1 MFVKIFCSD
10 CIQNM
15 TSEEIKNKA
24 FTGVIWSFI
33 NQFGTQILAIVPAMV
48 LARLLSPSEYGIVA
62 MAGIFNGLA
71 FNLSTGGFSDALLQ
85 KKDADHLDY
94 CSVYYFNLFINSFF
108 YLIFF
113 FLAPYCADFFDEPLV
128 APVMRVALLSLP
140 LVAVGG
146 VHAIILKRNL
156 NFKAPALRN
165 IVVQAASAIV
175 AVVLAFVGCGV
186 WALVIQGVMQTLGN
200 SIINYYLCSWR
211 PTLTFSME
219 RLKSMFSYGVKIYIS
234 GLVNYGF
241 GKATDTTVAKVYSP
255 ADLSF
260 YNRAYSTANLFIHSF
275 IGVINNVA
283 FPAFARM
290 QGDVERLRRGVS
302 RFVSMSSMIAFLL
315 MALLFVLAEPLF
327 NFMYSSKWDAVVPY
341 FRIVCVWGLFQP
353 VRSTLEGFLRATGC
367 AGLIMYN
374 RLINNILLLG
384 NVYLA
389 WKFGIT
395 CMLYGQV
402 CLEILQI
409 CFFTHFTNRFYG
421 YGVGSLL
428 RENSVYIVPTLTIAL
443 VAFVADYTVCRLLL
457 LLPINGEMLSSL
469 FRLLFSGL
477 ISLSCF
483 ILFYRTLNLSA
494 YRELIG
500 LASDVFGRRK
510 PIIGKLLK
518 KMVKK

>member
-1 MFVKIFCSD
+1 MD
-10 CIQNM
+10 
-15 TSEEIKNKA
+15 SEEIKNKA
-24 FTGVIWSFI
+24 FTGAIWSFV

-48 LARLLSPSEYGIVA
+48 LARLISPSEYGIVA

-128 APVMRVALLSLP
+128 APVMRVSLLSLP

-146 VHAIILKRNL
+146 VHAIILKRDL

-165 IVVQAASAIV
+165 IVVVAVSAII
-175 AVVLAFVGCGV
+175 AVVMALAGCGV
-186 WALVIQGVMQTLGN
+186 WTLVVQGVLQTLGN
-200 SIINYYLCSWR
+200 SIINFYLCSWR
-211 PTLTFSME
+211 PTLAFSIA
-219 RLKSMFSYGVKIYIS
+219 RLKSMFAYGVKIYIS

-260 YNRAYSTANLFIHSF
+260 YNRAYSTANLFISSF
-275 IGVINNVA
+275 TGVINNVA

-290 QGDVERLRRGVS
+290 QGDVERLGRGIR
-302 RFVSMSSMIAFLL
+302 RFVSISSMIAFFM
-315 MALLFVLAEPLF
+315 MAILFILAEPLF
-327 NFMYSSKWDAVVPY
+327 NFMYSSKWNAVIPY
-341 FRIVCVWGLFQP
+341 FQIVCIWGIFQP
-353 VRSTLEGFLRATGC
+353 VRTTLEGFLRATGC

-374 RLINNILLLG
+374 RIINNILLLG

-395 CMLYGQV
+395 YMLCGQV

-409 CFFTHFTNRFYG
+409 CFFAHFTYRFYG
-421 YGVGSLL
+421 YGVGSLVK
-428 RENSVYIVPTLTIAL
+428 ENSIYIVPSLGIAL
-443 VAFVADYTVCRLLL
+443 VSFVADYTAGGLLQ
-457 LLPINGEMLSSL
+457 LLPIDSEMLLSL

-483 ILFYRTLNLSA
+483 ILLYRTLNLPA
-494 YRELIG
+494 YRELVG
-500 LASDVFGRRK
+500 LASDVFGRQK
-510 PIIGKLLK
+510 PIISKLLN
-518 KMVKK
+518 KMLR